1 MAWKRKNY
9 DLAYKFLD
17 YAYDYQS
24 ANIDEIE
31 TSSKFINFI
40 NELESRR
47 SDFNIDNESTQN
59 APVNE
64 PKLPETVVTE
74 EVPTD
79 TTASSPIDITPRPLV
94 MDTAQQ
100 LIYDNLIIDALYNL
114 LNGQTERAKQHLI
127 SAKEMEDCN
136 CVKKDP
142 RVQLLYEEFYNK
154 SKKRKK

>member
-1 MAWKRKNY
+1 M
-9 DLAYKFLD
+9 
-17 YAYDYQS
+17 
-24 ANIDEIE
+24 
-31 TSSKFINFI
+31 
-40 NELESRR
+40 ESRR